1 MTLKEMLKKS
11 KGKHIWVACEV
22 CEKYNYFFKKVMK
35 GYKYFYTKD
44 EWDKLA
50 DLEVIDTFTQE
61 VEGQHLFE
69 KGSFIAKQLVLVI
82 DKEQALK
89 TLGKEKF

>member
-11 KGKHIWVACEV
+11 RSKRVVVACEV
-22 CEKYNYFFKKVMK
+22 CEKYNHFFKKVMK

-50 DLEVIDTFTQE
+50 DLEVVDTFTQE
-61 VEGQHLFE
+61 LKGQHLFE
-69 KGSFIAKQLVLVI
+69 KGLFTTKELVLVV

-89 TLGKEKF
+89 VLGKERF